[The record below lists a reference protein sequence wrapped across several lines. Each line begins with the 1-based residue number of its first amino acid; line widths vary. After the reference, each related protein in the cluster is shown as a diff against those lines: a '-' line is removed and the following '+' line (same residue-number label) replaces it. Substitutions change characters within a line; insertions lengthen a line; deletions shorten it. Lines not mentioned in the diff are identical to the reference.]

1 MTFRAGDWVE
11 VRSKEEIL
19 KTLDANGRLEGLPFM
34 PQMLQYCG
42 QRFQVYKRAHKT
54 CDTVTG
60 KYVGRHLTHAVHLE
74 HRCDGHAY
82 GGCQAG
88 CLIFWKDAWLKPVDG
103 TRRSQALPAGDL
115 VQTDTQHL
123 EDCRTEN
130 DVWRATKHHQP
141 GHEARYCCQATQ
153 LISFTAPLKWWDA
166 RQYVETYTS
175 GNASLRQILRGLGY
189 LAYYYGTLAYK
200 DGWGRPARWLYD
212 RFQVAT
218 GGIPFPR
225 RKGWIPIGKPTPRCD
240 LGLRPGELVRVRS
253 YEEILATLDTAGSN
267 RGLSF
272 DAELVPYCGKV
283 YRVKTCVEKFIDEKT
298 GRLKRLKTPALILE
312 GVNCRA
318 LYSGQRTFCPR
329 GIHLWW
335 REIWLERVS
344 EVPHVEAC
352 ASTLSDPKPDLGSP
366 CLASPERRG
375 Y

>member
-1 MTFRAGDWVE
+1 LQTD
-11 VRSKEEIL
+11 SQ
-19 KTLDANGRLEGLPFM
+19 DLEG
-34 PQMLQYCG
+34 C
-42 QRFQVYKRAHKT
+42 
-54 CDTVTG
+54 C
-60 KYVGRHLTHAVHLE
+60 
-74 HRCDGHAY
+74 
-82 GGCQAG
+82 
-88 CLIFWKDAWLKPVDG
+88 
-103 TRRSQALPAGDL
+103 
-115 VQTDTQHL
+115 
-123 EDCRTEN
+123 TEN
-130 DVWRATKHHQP
+130 DVWRATKHPQP

-200 DGWGRPARWLYD
+200 DGWGHPARWLYD

-218 GGIPFPR
+218 GGVPFPR
-225 RKGWIPIGKPTPRCD
+225 RKGRIPVGKPTPRRD
-240 LGLRPGELVRVRS
+240 LGLRPGELVRVKS
-253 YEEILATLDTAGSN
+253 YEEILATLDSAGSN

-283 YRVKTCVEKFIDEKT
+283 YRVKTSVEKFIDEKT
-298 GRLKRLKTPALILE
+298 GTLKRLKTPAVILE

-344 EVPHVEAC
+344 EVPHIVS
-352 ASTLSDPKPDLGSP
+352 ASALSDQSRMSSPP
-366 CLASPERRG
+366 CLASPETRGVSGAAIDLGHQRWRSRKLFYRASTSTRKNFIWRWSRASRRKPAASDETSSLGG
-375 Y
+375 YAPGQICDADGGFKSRI